1 MKLEQ
6 IRKEKGISQSQLATK
21 MNVTQGAVSQWENG
35 QVKPRAGTLI
45 KLAAVLGCTVDEL
58 LKGEEKDVT

>member
-35 QVKPRAGTLI
+35 QVKPRADTLI
-45 KLAAVLGCTVDEL
+45 KLAAILGCTVDEL
-58 LKGEEKDVT
+58 LKGEEKDAT